1 MRHVPRWPRHAH
13 ASRSRRDGQP
23 CLSIIVVLLLLA
35 LIASGLLASPS
46 LAQDPTHPGQR
57 TVLVFIGEHPGETT
71 VLQRLALQNETDPAN
86 TTLAIGV
93 PLNAERHEVTGSD
106 GRRLQ
111 WAQTS
116 AGVLQVRLAE
126 DVDAVDVAS
135 RGVTAT
141 SSQPLR
147 FGAQD
152 QADPLWF
159 VVATPPAHHER
170 PENLQSVTEDDLLTS
185 GAFPADW
192 PLPAGWSYHWN
203 EGGDTRLPTTLEMTA
218 TGRHAP
224 FAPLALAA
232 GLGVVIGLFTLWLV
246 VRIHRGIED
255 PTRQRKQ
262 PIMGHL
268 EELRRRLTII
278 AGVLLIA
285 TVFFFSF
292 GFRWIERYGIQW
304 AVPWPTIHGN
314 AASQLFDWLAR
325 RIVPPGV
332 EVVVVA
338 PFDAVF
344 TLIVLSLA
352 LALLVA
358 FPVLFYHAYAFLAP
372 ALHPPERRLV
382 LVSSPAIVVLF
393 AAGAAFGLLLMAPLI
408 VTVLYGFATAA
419 GAIAF
424 LTMPQLVSIAA
435 LLALVFSLA
444 FQLPLVMMLTA
455 RMGLVR
461 AATYREKWRWALVI
475 IVIVAALVT
484 DPTVI
489 TQIIVAVVLLA
500 LYAIGLVL
508 AWIADRRRI
517 EPREAD

>member
-1 MRHVPRWPRHAH
+1 M
-13 ASRSRRDGQP
+13 
-23 CLSIIVVLLLLA
+23 LLA
-35 LIASGLLASPS
+35 FSMLAAPTMAEEPSPEG
-46 LAQDPTHPGQR
+46 AR

-71 VLQRLALQNETDPAN
+71 VLQRVGIQNATDPAN
-86 TTLAIGV
+86 TTFAISV
-93 PLNAERHEVTGSD
+93 PQNADRHEATNPDGRALQWVEPSPGILHVRPGSD
-106 GRRLQ
+106 
-111 WAQTS
+111 T
-116 AGVLQVRLAE
+116 
-126 DVDAVDVAS
+126 DFIDVAS
-135 RGVTAT
+135 RGVAAT

-147 FGAQD
+147 FGATD
-152 QADPLWF
+152 QGDPLSL
-159 VVATPPAHHER
+159 VVATPPDHRER
-170 PENLQSVTEDDLLTS
+170 PEGLRPVAHGALQADDVL
-185 GAFPADW
+185 PADW
-192 PLPAGWSYHWN
+192 PLPATWTYHWN
-203 EGGDTRLPTTLEMTA
+203 EGATERLPATLEMTQ

-224 FAPLALAA
+224 FAPLALVV
-232 GLGVVIGLFTLWLV
+232 GLGVVIGVFTLWLV
-246 VRIHRGIED
+246 ARIHRGIDD
-255 PTRQRKQ
+255 PTRRKKQ

-268 EELRRRLTII
+268 DELRRRLII
-278 AGVLLIA
+278 VAGVLLVA

-314 AASQLFDWLAR
+314 AASQTFDWLAR

-352 LALLVA
+352 LAFLVT

-435 LLALVFSLA
+435 LLALVFSIA

-461 AATYREKWRWALVI
+461 AATYREKWRWAVI
-475 IVIVAALVT
+475 VIVIVAALVT

-489 TQIIVAVVLLA
+489 TQIIVAIVLSA

-517 EPREAD
+517 EPAKETGKAPRKEG